1 MICQSTVSGD
11 RPMRKKTDKKA
22 EPTGV
27 DPDDDILERMRNE
40 RVRTEE
46 EIFILMKEAGKGLFQ
61 SQVELKQAPWKVVWL
76 KQDLMIERQEK
87 IIELLSSINRNMER
101 LLAKGL

>member
-1 MICQSTVSGD
+1 
-11 RPMRKKTDKKA
+11 MRKKTEKKA
-22 EPTGV
+22 
-27 DPDDDILERMRNE
+27 DPVGAGLHGDRNLPDGDILERMRNE

-87 IIELLSSINRNMER
+87 IIELLSNINRNMER
-101 LLAKGL
+101 FLAK

>member
-1 MICQSTVSGD
+1 
-11 RPMRKKTDKKA
+11 MRNNTEKKA
-22 EPTGV
+22 DSIGADLAGDLNVPN
-27 DPDDDILERMRNE
+27 DDILERMRNE

-46 EIFILMKEAGKGLFQ
+46 DILVLLKEAGKGLFQ

-101 LLAKGL
+101 LLAK

>member
-1 MICQSTVSGD
+1 
-11 RPMRKKTDKKA
+11 MRKKADKKA
-22 EPTGV
+22 DTIGAEPA
-27 DPDDDILERMRNE
+27 DDRNLPDDDILERMRNE

-46 EIFILMKEAGKGLFQ
+46 EIFTLLKEAGKGLFQ
-61 SQVELKQAPWKVVWL
+61 SQVELKQAPWKVAWL

-87 IIELLSSINRNMER
+87 IIELLSDINRNLER

>member
-1 MICQSTVSGD
+1 ME
-11 RPMRKKTDKKA
+11 TDLD
-22 EPTGV
+22 E
-27 DPDDDILERMRNE
+27 DHNFQDDDILERMRNE

-76 KQDLMIERQEK
+76 KQDLMLERQEK
-87 IIELLSSINRNMER
+87 IIELLSNINKNLEKM
-101 LLAKGL
+101 LIKGK